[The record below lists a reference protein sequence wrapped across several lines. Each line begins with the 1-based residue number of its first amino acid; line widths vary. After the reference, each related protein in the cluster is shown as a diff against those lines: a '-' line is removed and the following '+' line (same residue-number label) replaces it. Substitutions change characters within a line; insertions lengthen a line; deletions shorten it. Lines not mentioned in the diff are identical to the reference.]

1 MSGHITIAVRG
12 PETEYTP
19 ACDTCDWVGDTDATV
34 EWAELSLVNHLYK
47 AHQEAEAA

>member
-1 MSGHITIAVRG
+1 MSGHITIRVRG

-19 ACDTCDWVGDTDATV
+19 ACDDCDWVGDTDASLD
-34 EWAELSLVNHLYK
+34 WAEVVLQNHFYK